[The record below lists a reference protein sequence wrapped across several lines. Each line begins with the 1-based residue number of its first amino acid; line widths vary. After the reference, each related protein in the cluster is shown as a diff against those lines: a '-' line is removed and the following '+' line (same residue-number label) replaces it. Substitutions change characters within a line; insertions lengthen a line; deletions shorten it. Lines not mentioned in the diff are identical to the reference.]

1 MPMLSFRTQRRSL
14 VQLASWPLIAVV
26 AILAAAASPASA
38 ASIYRGCDAAQWGTS
53 PCWNPANPADVAAMH
68 PCPSWTNRHTRAFDP
83 DEGSYQGFVKIRS
96 TVSCKLAYKL
106 INGRTG
112 GGAAFY
118 PAAGWYWWP
127 GYSNVGGAWHRGA
140 EALIRGL
147 HIARTNE
154 AVPAPLNWNSS
165 SDMLE
170 HDLITYDQ
178 EELIDCSTVPNK
190 AYVHCVNVTPASYAG
205 VRL

>member
-112 GGAAFY
+112 EEQPSIRQQAGTGGPATATSAAL
-118 PAAGWYWWP
+118 GT
-127 GYSNVGGAWHRGA
+127 
-140 EALIRGL
+140 E
-147 HIARTNE
+147 
-154 AVPAPLNWNSS
+154 VP
-165 SDMLE
+165 
-170 HDLITYDQ
+170 
-178 EELIDCSTVPNK
+178 
-190 AYVHCVNVTPASYAG
+190 
-205 VRL
+205 RR